1 MTNARS
7 RNTEASALEPRLHST
22 ANDLFPEL
30 LPPVLPAVWPD
41 AGTRAREALDALLS
55 RPQNQ
60 ADYVDGWRLAAYVQT
75 LKYDGWAVRSRL
87 IHKAGC
93 RREIAEYSLDLGD
106 PSTRAAVEMRR
117 ASHA

>member
-7 RNTEASALEPRLHST
+7 RNTEASALRPRLHST

-30 LPPVLPAVWPD
+30 LPPVMPAVWPNE
-41 AGTRAREALDALLS
+41 GTRAYEAAIALIQ

-60 ADYVDGWRLAAYVQT
+60 ADYPEGWRLAAYVQT
-75 LKYDGWAVRSRL
+75 LKYDGWAVHSRL

-106 PSTRAAVEMRR
+106 PSTRAAIELRR